1 MRVLVADDHESVR
14 KGLGKILE
22 LRGDLEAL
30 AEASDGEEAVAMMGE
45 VNPDLVI
52 LDLSMPR
59 CTGFEAAQR
68 IRELSPETPILFFST
83 HETPELIAHAEKIGV
98 LGFIRKTDPA
108 ATVLKAVD
116 AALRK
121 ITSFP
126 TDR

>member
-1 MRVLVADDHESVR
+1 MRILIADDHESVR
-14 KGLGKILE
+14 KGLCKILE
-22 LRGDLEAL
+22 LRGDLESC
-30 AEASDGEEAVAMMGE
+30 AEASDGEQAVSMMRQ

-59 CTGFEAAQR
+59 CTGFEAAQK
-68 IRELSPETPILFFST
+68 IRELSPNTPILFFSI
-83 HETPELIAHAEKIGV
+83 HETPELIAHAEKIGA

-121 ITSFP
+121 ITSYP

>member
-14 KGLGKILE
+14 KGLCKILE
-22 LRGDLEAL
+22 FRGEIEGLR
-30 AEASDGEEAVAMMGE
+30 EASDGEEAVSMMRE

-68 IRELSPETPILFFST
+68 IRELSPDTPILFFSI

-98 LGFIRKTDPA
+98 LGFIRKSDPA

-121 ITSFP
+121 ITSYP

>member
-14 KGLGKILE
+14 KGLCKILE
-22 LRGDLEAL
+22 LRGDIESC
-30 AEASDGEEAVAMMGE
+30 AETSDGEEAVSLMRK

-68 IRELSPETPILFFST
+68 IRELSPDTPILFFSI

>member
-1 MRVLVADDHESVR
+1 MRILVADDHESVR
-14 KGLGKILE
+14 KGLCKILE
-22 LRGDLEAL
+22 LRGDLESY
-30 AEASDGEEAVAMMGE
+30 AEASDGEQAVSMMRQ

-59 CTGFEAAQR
+59 CTGFEAAQK
-68 IRELSPETPILFFST
+68 IRELSPNTPILFFSI

-121 ITSFP
+121 ITSYP

>member
-14 KGLGKILE
+14 KGLCKILE
-22 LRGDLEAL
+22 LRGDIETC
-30 AEASDGEEAVAMMGE
+30 AEASDGEEAVCLMRE
-45 VNPDLVI
+45 LNPDLVI

-59 CTGFEAAQR
+59 CTGFEAAQK
-68 IRELSPETPILFFST
+68 IRELSPDTPILFFSI
-83 HETPELIAHAEKIGV
+83 HETPELIAHAERIGV

-108 ATVLKAVD
+108 ANVLKAVD

-121 ITSFP
+121 ITSYP

>member
-22 LRGDLEAL
+22 LRGDLETF
-30 AEASDGEEAVAMMGE
+30 AEAADGDEAVAMMGK

-59 CTGFEAAQR
+59 CSGFEAAQK
-68 IRELSPETPILFFST
+68 ILELNPDTPILFFSI
-83 HETPELIAHAEKIGV
+83 HETPELIAHAEKMGV

-108 ATVLKAVD
+108 AAVLKAVD

-121 ITSFP
+121 ITSYP

>member
-14 KGLGKILE
+14 KGLCKILE
-22 LRGDLEAL
+22 LRGDIESC
-30 AEASDGEEAVAMMGE
+30 AEASDGEEAVSLMRK

-52 LDLSMPR
+52 LHLSMPR

-68 IRELSPETPILFFST
+68 IRELSPDTPILFFSI

>member
-1 MRVLVADDHESVR
+1 MRVLIADDHESVR
-14 KGLGKILE
+14 KGLCKILE
-22 LRGDLEAL
+22 LRGDIDTC
-30 AEASDGEEAVAMMGE
+30 AEASDGEEAVSLMQQ

-52 LDLSMPR
+52 LDLSMPH
-59 CTGFEAAQR
+59 CTGFEAAQK
-68 IRELSPETPILFFST
+68 IRELSPDTPILFFSI

-121 ITSFP
+121 ITSYP

>member
-1 MRVLVADDHESVR
+1 MRVLVADDHVSVR
-14 KGLGKILE
+14 KGLRKILE
-22 LRGDLEAL
+22 MRGDLEGC
-30 AEASDGEEAVAMMGE
+30 AEASDGDEAVALMQE
-45 VNPDLVI
+45 VSPDLVI
-52 LDLSMPR
+52 LDLSMPG

-68 IRELSPETPILFFST
+68 IRQLNPDTPILFFSI

-98 LGFIRKTDPA
+98 LGFLRKTDPA

>member
-22 LRGDLEAL
+22 LRGDLEAF
-30 AEASDGEEAVAMMGE
+30 AEASDGEEAVSMMRE

-52 LDLSMPR
+52 LDLSMPH
-59 CTGFEAAQR
+59 CTGFEAAKK
-68 IRELSPETPILFFST
+68 IRELSPDTPILFFSM
-83 HETPELIAHAEKIGV
+83 HETPELVAQAEKIGA

-108 ATVLKAVD
+108 KTVLKAVD

-121 ITSFP
+121 LRFYP
-126 TDR
+126 TDH